1 MTRIK
6 SRGRWNGIASS
17 ISAKRKYR
25 DRLNSLAEMQGS
37 DNSPLLGLCSLGVR
51 AGFSDEQVISDIRH
65 ANGKPPSWSDS
76 ATKRALK
83 TARAGGRQPS
93 VKSDRTRTRR
103 MALRPSQKQET
114 PPLGRGA
121 ETFVRRRVT
130 EGQDATFESLI
141 ESSPI
146 PIPSDTREQA
156 RIFLQTLYNPQE
168 WVFIGNT
175 TDAGTG
181 LTIKTVNGWLQPTD
195 SARLRTLP
203 FLMANPLT
211 GGLGKKKD
219 GQPSCR
225 CGECVAAFRFALV
238 EFDGMPL
245 SEQCAFWTGVI
256 KSPNMFP
263 LCTLVY
269 SGGKS
274 IHGLIEIDAKD
285 RKDWDAQIQLLQSAV
300 CNLNAPKAFQADRVC
315 KNVDRLTRLAGA
327 YRSDKGNTIQR
338 LLWLS
343 KPISVSSP
351 VTTIPIPPIPTR
363 RSISRDRVDVL
374 PPAETA
380 RCRDCWNWIPNGIQH
395 GCSAGIASRLSPDWR
410 GACPYFERVN

>member
-1 MTRIK
+1 MNQSIR
-6 SRGRWNGIASS
+6 SRGCRNGIASS
-17 ISAKRKYR
+17 ISANRKYR
-25 DRLNSLAEMQGS
+25 DRLDSLAEMQGS
-37 DNSPLLGLCSLGVR
+37 DNSPLLGLCNLGVR
-51 AGFSDEQVISDIRH
+51 AGLSDEQIISDIRH
-65 ANGKPPSWSDS
+65 ANGTSPWSDS
-76 ATKRALK
+76 AIKRALE
-83 TARAGGRQPS
+83 TARASGRQPS

-103 MALRPSQKQET
+103 MAWRPSQKQET
-114 PPLGRGA
+114 SPLGRNA
-121 ETFVRRRVT
+121 ETFVRRRIT
-130 EGQDATFESLI
+130 KGQDATFESLI

-156 RIFLQTLYNPQE
+156 RIFLQTLYNSQE
-168 WVFIGNT
+168 CVFIGNT
-175 TDAGTG
+175 TDAGVIDV
-181 LTIKTVNGWLQPTD
+181 TIKTVNVWMQPTD

-203 FLMANPLT
+203 LLMANPLT

-219 GQPSCR
+219 GQPSYR

-245 SEQCAFWTGVI
+245 SEQCAFWAGVI

-285 RKDWDAQIQLLQSAV
+285 WKDWDAQIQLLQSAV

-327 YRSDKGNTIQR
+327 YRADKGKVQS

-343 KPISVSSP
+343 SRNMRLQFTTVPPPPSP
-351 VTTIPIPPIPTR
+351 VPHGGIADGLMRCPIPPPRNQKTYLLCPPPPKLFWGNMPHPQACSPTH
-363 RSISRDRVDVL
+363 D
-374 PPAETA
+374 TA
-380 RCRDCWNWIPNGIQH
+380 R
-395 GCSAGIASRLSPDWR
+395 SS
-410 GACPYFERVN
+410 